1 MNFNFMD
8 VISGTEDHWTNI
20 ITKAAPIVLPA
31 QEMPMI
37 LEAVCYSRDR
47 DQIDISN
54 YKSESHTVRYCR
66 RYSIHC
72 ERGPRPCGHCTT
84 AV

>member
-37 LEAVCYSRDR
+37 LEAV
-47 DQIDISN
+47 
-54 YKSESHTVRYCR
+54 
-66 RYSIHC
+66 
-72 ERGPRPCGHCTT
+72 
-84 AV
+84 